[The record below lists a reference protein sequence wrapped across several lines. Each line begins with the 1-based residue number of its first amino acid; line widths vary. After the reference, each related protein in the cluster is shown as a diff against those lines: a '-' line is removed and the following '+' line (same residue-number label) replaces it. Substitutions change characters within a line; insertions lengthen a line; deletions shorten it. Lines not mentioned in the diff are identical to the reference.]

1 MEFKLKTGPQ
11 GHIYLP
17 KKIRDAFG
25 DNLTFLPNSV
35 AAAVYP
41 DNADLNNVVAS
52 LQIIISD
59 LKLRSEFADSRT
71 KLIAKRGP
79 NKEEI
84 TGAAAT

>member
-1 MEFKLKTGPQ
+1 MWRIKLEFKLKIGPQ

-17 KKIRDAFG
+17 KRIRDAFG

-41 DNADLNNVVAS
+41 EHVDLSIVVAS

-59 LKLRSEFADSRT
+59 LKLRS
-71 KLIAKRGP
+71 
-79 NKEEI
+79 NKKE
-84 TGAAAT
+84 TLKAGL